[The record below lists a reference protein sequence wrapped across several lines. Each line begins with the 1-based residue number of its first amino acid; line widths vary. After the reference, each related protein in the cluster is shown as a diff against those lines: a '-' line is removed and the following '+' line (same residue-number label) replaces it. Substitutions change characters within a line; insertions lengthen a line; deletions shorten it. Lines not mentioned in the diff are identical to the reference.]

1 MKESAGFFC
10 AASFLFFFIGLMD
23 GWYLSKIE
31 ADYSTRAGCS
41 LMIYKTGVQWC
52 SVSDVPRGTI
62 LCFMIF
68 MRVRRLLTAG
78 TGLVPQYIIF

>member
-1 MKESAGFFC
+1 MG
-10 AASFLFFFIGLMD
+10 
-23 GWYLSKIE
+23 KIE

-78 TGLVPQYIIF
+78 TGLVPQYIINSCFLINAGFYYAGKKDTDR